1 MSKHSPKS
9 HNHAARR
16 AASPQAGS
24 PRQAEEPQAAPV
36 LRQVSAPAAQA
47 EPVPVGAGP
56 EDAPVQTGAQ
66 TAPDSRS
73 PRQRRSSA
81 PMVAAVAA
89 APAARTSGRREAAQE
104 KSLPALLLELLSEK
118 KTAFFRN
125 VRRLRRRARHL
136 VREEQARQFPESDL
150 AAVQLLLF
158 ARNMAPLLTTRFTE
172 HKKGQRQLL
181 AGRFDPIRS
190 LFTRLF
196 GQKKIRPLPFLA
208 VTGAT
213 ALVFVFFSLYTVG
226 TTVIYN
232 GEQICAVKST
242 SAANLAK
249 TQLEQVTSRA
259 IGFSYAIDESL
270 LQYSS
275 SLLPRSA
282 VVDSEELE
290 EGLSEEIGLVT
301 YGYSLYV
308 DGELI
313 GATPYEGALDELLK
327 QLKDGISD
335 ENTISCEFEETVEI
349 KPGYVPTDSIM
360 NLGYLA
366 ETLYSTKTAEVTYE
380 VKSGDT
386 WSQIANSRG
395 LTSAELLALN
405 PGYDINRLSIGEVL
419 TLSASVPY
427 LTMTVVEQERYMD
440 AIPFDVEY
448 TDSADLYK
456 GDYKVTSAGENG
468 SADVV
473 ANVTYVNGEEMER
486 MILSSVTLKDP
497 VTEQRLQGTK
507 DRPTWLPTG
516 SFRWP
521 CSGNITSR
529 FGYRNLSYSYAST
542 NHKGIDIANRRGTAI
557 YAADGGTVSYAGWM
571 SGYGYLVQINHGNGY
586 VTYYG
591 HNSSLV
597 VSVGQ
602 HVYKGQQI
610 ARMGSTGNSTGNHCH
625 FEVRY
630 NGVAR
635 NPLNY
640 LP

>member
-9 HNHAARR
+9 HNHTVRR
-16 AASPQAGS
+16 AASPQTGRR
-24 PRQAEEPQAAPV
+24 RQAEEPQAAPV
-36 LRQVSAPAAQA
+36 LRRVSAPAAQA
-47 EPVPVGAGP
+47 EPVPVGAAP
-56 EDAPVQTGAQ
+56 EDAPVQTGAR
-66 TAPDSRS
+66 TAPNSRS
-73 PRQRRSSA
+73 ARERRSSV

-89 APAARTSGRREAAQE
+89 APARTTRRREAAQE
-104 KSLPALLLELLSEK
+104 KSLPALLWELLSEK
-118 KTAFFRN
+118 KTVFFRN

-196 GQKKIRPLPFLA
+196 GQKKVRPLPFLA
-208 VTGAT
+208 VTGAA

-249 TQLEQVTSRA
+249 AQLEQITSRA
-259 IGFSYAIDESL
+259 IGASYAIDESL

-275 SLLPRSA
+275 SLLPRSE

-349 KPGYVPTDSIM
+349 KPGYVSTDSIM

-386 WSQIANSRG
+386 WSQIANSHG
-395 LTSAELLALN
+395 LTSTELLALN

-440 AIPFDVEY
+440 AIPFEVEY
-448 TDSADLYK
+448 TDSANLYK
-456 GDYKVTSAGENG
+456 GDYKVTSPGENG

-486 MILSSVTLKDP
+486 VILSSVTLKDP

-529 FGYRNLSYSYAST
+529 FGYRNLSYSYASK

-591 HNSSLV
+591 HNSSLI